1 MNSLTEE
8 QLNLASRLSK
18 SKEVASLLLSEETEW
33 KAIVIIQ
40 NGMESDDCMR
50 YISLL
55 DRMGVTTGTA
65 TVDQRVEAF
74 IAVKLKR

>member
-1 MNSLTEE
+1 MNNLTEE

-18 SKEVASLLLSEETEW
+18 NKEVGTLLLSDETEW

-40 NGMESDDCMR
+40 NGLEADDCMR
-50 YISLL
+50 YIAKL

-65 TVDQRVEAF
+65 TIDQRIEAF
-74 IAVKLKR
+74 IQTKFKG